1 MTDWIV
7 YAGFFISGAMIIMM
21 VLGIFLS
28 AFMPALDQWSR
39 RYFITFFFL
48 LSMYSVVLSI
58 DLMIYRNPDMA
69 SAQKVI
75 IILEYMFFS
84 VLMPM
89 PMILLLHHC
98 GENLKNSILLRS
110 AVMLWC
116 LFCILLFA
124 TQFMDMFYY
133 VTSDNQYFR
142 GPLFPLMMSPLAANM
157 LLNIGS
163 LIAKRKKLS
172 RRNFFALFVYM
183 LPTTILVILYMFA
196 SVDALV
202 SFWMIL
208 CAMTMFTLIITDNM
222 KQYMI
227 QQRKIANQHAS
238 VMVLQ
243 MRPHFIYNTM
253 MGIYYLCDRSPEKAK
268 QVILDFT
275 TYLRKNFS
283 AIASEDTVPFKDEL
297 EHTHAYLAV
306 EQAQF
311 DDTLFVSF
319 DTPHTL
325 FRLPPLTLQPIVE
338 NAVKHG
344 LSASNDSIHITVIT
358 RQTDTASE
366 IIVEDD
372 GPGFK
377 PFDDSEPH
385 IALNNIRER
394 LDLMCKGKLE
404 ITARKGGGTIVKV
417 TIPASSK

>member
-133 VTSDNQYFR
+133 VTSDNQ
-142 GPLFPLMMSPLAANM
+142 
-157 LLNIGS
+157 
-163 LIAKRKKLS
+163 
-172 RRNFFALFVYM
+172 
-183 LPTTILVILYMFA
+183 
-196 SVDALV
+196 
-202 SFWMIL
+202 
-208 CAMTMFTLIITDNM
+208 
-222 KQYMI
+222 
-227 QQRKIANQHAS
+227 
-238 VMVLQ
+238 
-243 MRPHFIYNTM
+243 
-253 MGIYYLCDRSPEKAK
+253 
-268 QVILDFT
+268 
-275 TYLRKNFS
+275 
-283 AIASEDTVPFKDEL
+283 
-297 EHTHAYLAV
+297 
-306 EQAQF
+306 
-311 DDTLFVSF
+311 
-319 DTPHTL
+319 
-325 FRLPPLTLQPIVE
+325 
-338 NAVKHG
+338 
-344 LSASNDSIHITVIT
+344 
-358 RQTDTASE
+358 
-366 IIVEDD
+366 
-372 GPGFK
+372 
-377 PFDDSEPH
+377 
-385 IALNNIRER
+385 
-394 LDLMCKGKLE
+394 
-404 ITARKGGGTIVKV
+404 
-417 TIPASSK
+417 